1 LGLWSLVFGLGG
13 SHIDPNKMTKAKDQR
28 PKTSDVVAIILAAG
42 QSSRMGAFKP
52 LLPFGDTT
60 VIEHTI
66 DYLRRGSI
74 ETIIIV
80 VGHRAGEIK
89 TYLQNHKLMFA
100 TNPEPDSAMAA
111 SILHGLR
118 ALPSDARAVVITP
131 VDHPAVPP
139 EVVTQLINEWRE
151 GARLIIP
158 TNDARGGHPVLIDL
172 SFRAELLRLDPDV
185 GLKSFFDAHRNEVKR
200 IAVLSNYIAR
210 DLDTWDDYRSLHQDV
225 FGVLPAKEAP
235 RELQAKKS
243 RTREETN

>member
-1 LGLWSLVFGLGG
+1 MAND
-13 SHIDPNKMTKAKDQR
+13 HEAENMTKTEDQR
-28 PKTSDVVAIILAAG
+28 PKTGDVSAIILAAG

-60 VIEHTI
+60 VIEHAI
-66 DYLRRGSI
+66 EYLRHGGI
-74 ETIIIV
+74 KTIIIV
-80 VGHRAGEIK
+80 VGHRAGAIK
-89 TYLQNHKLMFA
+89 THLKNRELIFA

-111 SILHGLR
+111 SILHGLL

-131 VDHPAVPP
+131 VDNPAVPP

-151 GARLIIP
+151 GARLVIP
-158 TNDARGGHPVLIDL
+158 TNGGRGGHPVLIDL
-172 SFRAELLRLDPDV
+172 SFRAELLRLDPDL

-200 IAVLSNYIAR
+200 VAVHSNYIAR

-225 FGVLPAKEAP
+225 FGVLPAKE
-235 RELQAKKS
+235 ELPVLRATES